1 MKRAKLLLLQVLVAV
16 VVIVIWHLISATT
29 LFGVLPDAEV
39 NAEDTAMLLFAGEA
53 VQSL

>member
-29 LFGVLPDAEV
+29 LFGDPKTIDRKSVV
-39 NAEDTAMLLFAGEA
+39 
-53 VQSL
+53 